1 MKILSRLSLILIC
14 AVFLIPAAEDWTTWP
29 PSLYIFDGNGNV
41 FDKLVDEPN

>member
-29 PSLYIFDGNGNV
+29 PSLYIFDENGNLV
-41 FDKLVDEPN
+41 DKLVDTP